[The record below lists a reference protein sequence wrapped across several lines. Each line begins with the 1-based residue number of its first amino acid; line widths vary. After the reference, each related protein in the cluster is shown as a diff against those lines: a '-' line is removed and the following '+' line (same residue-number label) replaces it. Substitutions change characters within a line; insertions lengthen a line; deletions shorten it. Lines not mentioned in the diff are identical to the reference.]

1 LSGCTGL
8 PESPEEISPLLTL
21 PDFVKDAL
29 SSPPSEKQP
38 PSPPIAQNLAVIPE
52 KAGSI
57 GKPAEKPMSQSV
69 NPLALALEIPSPLVL
84 GQDVACK
91 LSVTNQGNDLIHST
105 SVKIHVP
112 DHLELLSS
120 NPQAQITG
128 KEALWTLGDVSPSQS
143 ISLQTILHAKNIGA
157 GPCLATLID
166 EGGKRDEKT
175 VSVDVTAPQLRVS
188 IKGPT
193 ETTVGVPASFL
204 VTVQNVGVGPA
215 THCRLDARFDRNLSH
230 ETKANPVALSVG
242 DLQPGE
248 SREFPLVLTPQN
260 EARSIIRVATAA
272 DGDLK
277 DEAQLACTAQVRQ
290 LTASI
295 GGPTKRYV
303 GRPAVWDIDVGN
315 PGNNPLNDVTLKL
328 NMPPEMKFV
337 GLASSGGSITN
348 YDPANATAIRIGP
361 LAAGEHKKLQATTRC
376 EQIAS
381 HAEIE
386 VLASSPESGQQ
397 ARAKAGL
404 EIAGLPLLRMQ
415 VVETVD
421 PVAVGGKT
429 AYQITVTNR
438 GTMPASQVQVV
449 ADVPSQMRVLQATGA
464 AAGNVD
470 GQRVIYPA
478 FESLAAGQSLR
489 FTVDV
494 EAKERGQ
501 AVFRAELMSAQLK
514 EPLVTEESTT
524 VTETRSESASP
535 APDHFRDRLP
545 RRN

>member
-1 LSGCTGL
+1 L

-21 PDFVKDAL
+21 PDFVKDAI

-38 PSPPIAQNLAVIPE
+38 SPPVAPNLAVTPE
-52 KAGSI
+52 KTASN
-57 GKPAEKPMSQSV
+57 GKPVEKPMSQAV
-69 NPLALALEIPSPLVL
+69 NPLALVLEIPSPTVL
-84 GQDVACK
+84 GQDVPCK
-91 LSVTNQGNDLIHST
+91 LSVTNQGNDLIRSV

-112 DHLELLSS
+112 DHLEILSS

-128 KEALWTLGDVSPSQS
+128 KEGLWTIGDVSPSQS
-143 ISLQTILHAKNIGA
+143 VSLQTIIHAKNIGS
-157 GPCLATLID
+157 GPCLATLVD

-175 VSVDVTAPQLRVS
+175 AVVEVTAPQVRVS

-204 VTVQNVGVGPA
+204 VTVQNVGVGLA
-215 THCRLDARFDRNLSH
+215 THCRLDARFDRNLAH

-260 EARSIIRVATAA
+260 EARSLIRVATAA

-277 DEAQLACTAQVRQ
+277 DEVQFACTSQVRQ

-295 GGPTKRYV
+295 TGPTKRYV
-303 GRPAVWDIDVGN
+303 GRPALWDIDVGN
-315 PGNNPLNDVTLKL
+315 PGNNLLNDVTLKL
-328 NMPPEMKFV
+328 NVPPEMKFV
-337 GLASSGGSITN
+337 GLASSGGTMTN
-348 YDPANATAIRIGP
+348 YDPANATAIRIGA

-386 VLASSPESGQQ
+386 VLASSPESGQE

-421 PVAVGGKT
+421 PVAMGGKT

-438 GTMPASQVQVV
+438 GTMPANQVQVV

-464 AAGNVD
+464 APGKAD
-470 GQRVIYPA
+470 GQRVIYPTI
-478 FESLAAGQSLR
+478 ESLAAGQSIR

-494 EAKERGQ
+494 EAKEQGQ
-501 AVFRAELMSAQLK
+501 AVFRAELLSAQLK
-514 EPLVTEESTT
+514 EPLVAEESTT
-524 VTETRSESASP
+524 ITATSIPAASSTP
-535 APDHFRDRLP
+535 TSTSRPDRLRDRLP
-545 RRN
+545 KRD